1 MPLLLAHCE
10 FAVVGQHDAIARN
23 EDALMFAH
31 IGSRSIRPSYRVL
44 RIVVL
49 FQIVLIPIALGV
61 AWILW
66 NGMREAQLH
75 VNAVIRCDERQV
87 NAIRLLPSPEGK
99 SLVLQPITVNDR
111 QTIVM
116 ICQALRTAQPFFPNH
131 PIPEW
136 EVVLELCA
144 ERMPVAFQVLHS
156 IDPKNGTLLYVFSH
170 GTQGWLYGTT
180 YRCDDLA
187 TILESIAHPPGPVT
201 RP

>member
-1 MPLLLAHCE
+1 
-10 FAVVGQHDAIARN
+10 
-23 EDALMFAH
+23 MFAH
-31 IGSRSIRPSYRVL
+31 IGSSSIRPSYRVL
-44 RIVVL
+44 RIVVVS
-49 FQIVLIPIALGV
+49 QIVLIPIALGV

-75 VNAVIRCDERQV
+75 VNAVIHCDERQV
-87 NAIRLLPSPEGK
+87 NAIRLLPSPESGK

-111 QTIVM
+111 QAIVM
-116 ICQALRTAQPFFPNH
+116 ICQALRTAHLFFPNH

-136 EVVLELCA
+136 EVVVELRA
-144 ERMPVAFQVLHS
+144 ERMPVAFHVLHS
-156 IDPKNGTLLYVFSH
+156 IDAKNGTLLYVFSH
-170 GTQGWLYGTT
+170 GTQGWLYGT